1 MRLPPFYGP
10 LVVVSSTRHLF
21 LWSRVWRNNPK
32 RLNEITVPSEW
43 AHLIMHNLLNMLVF
57 PTISGLSCNCI
68 SNFRSNHLNKN
79 DKILKSGKNVRDYV
93 GFLPSMSKFFRTGY
107 FFERKYSLNRL
118 FSQSGNNIIYASLA
132 FVNVT

>member
-1 MRLPPFYGP
+1 M
-10 LVVVSSTRHLF
+10 
-21 LWSRVWRNNPK
+21 
-32 RLNEITVPSEW
+32 
-43 AHLIMHNLLNMLVF
+43 
-57 PTISGLSCNCI
+57 
-68 SNFRSNHLNKN
+68 
-79 DKILKSGKNVRDYV
+79 RDYV